1 MFVDRARVRLIAGR
15 GGNGCVSFRREKFV
29 PRGGPDGG
37 DGGDGGSIYLVADPG
52 MNSLINYRYNPYFKA
67 ENGAHGKGK
76 NMHGRKGRD
85 LYLRVPVGTVVK
97 DARTGEVLFDFTE
110 PGQKFLAVKGGKGGR
125 GNAQFATPTN
135 RAPRYAEPGEEG
147 EERELLLEVKV
158 MADVGLVGLPNAG
171 KSSLLRRVS
180 GAKPRVEPWPFTTLS
195 PHVGVVRLDD
205 ERSFV
210 VADIPGLIEN
220 AHKGAGLGVKFLKHI
235 ERTRIV
241 VLLLDLSPE
250 APHPL
255 KQIEILLN
263 ELENYSGELAD
274 KVRAIAVN
282 KIDLIPD
289 EKRDFSDI
297 IRKANGMGAEFYAIS
312 ALTGEGVEKFLQGV
326 YSLLKG

>member
-15 GGNGCVSFRREKFV
+15 GGDGCVSFRREKFV

-37 DGGDGGSIYLVADPG
+37 DGGDGGSIYLIADPG

-76 NMHGRKGRD
+76 KMHGHKGRD

-110 PGQKFLAVKGGKGGR
+110 PGQKFLAVRGGKGGR

-135 RAPRYAEPGEEG
+135 RAPRYAEPGQEG

-195 PHVGVVRLDD
+195 PHVGVVQLDD

-210 VADIPGLIEN
+210 MADIPGLIEN
-220 AHKGAGLGVKFLKHI
+220 AHKGAGLGTKFLKHI
-235 ERTRIV
+235 ERTKIV

-250 APHPL
+250 AL
-255 KQIEILLN
+255 NSLRQIDILLK
-263 ELENYSGELAD
+263 ELENYSKELAV

-297 IRKANGMGAEFYAIS
+297 IKRAKNMGVEFYAIS
-312 ALTGEGVEKFLQGV
+312 ALTGEGVEKFLQGI
-326 YSLLKG
+326 YSLLKE

>member
-29 PRGGPDGG
+29 PKGGPDGG
-37 DGGDGGSIYLVADPG
+37 DGGDGGSIYLVSDPG
-52 MNSLINYRYNPYFKA
+52 MNSLIRYRYNPYFKA

-76 NMHGRKGRD
+76 NMHGRKGKD
-85 LYLRVPVGTVVK
+85 LYLKVPVGTVVK
-97 DARTGEVLFDFTE
+97 DAQTGEVLFDFTE
-110 PGQKFLAVKGGKGGR
+110 PGQKFLAVRGGKGGR
-125 GNAQFATPTN
+125 GNARFVTPTN

-180 GAKPRVEPWPFTTLS
+180 RARPRVEPWPFTTLS
-195 PHVGVVRLDD
+195 PHVGVVSLND
-205 ERSFV
+205 EDSFIM
-210 VADIPGLIEN
+210 ADIPGLIEN
-220 AHKGAGLGVKFLKHI
+220 AHKGAGLGIKFLKHI

-241 VLLLDLSPE
+241 VLLIDLSPE

-255 KQIEILLN
+255 KQVDILLK
-263 ELENYSGELAD
+263 ELKSYSSELAG
-274 KVRAIAVN
+274 KVKAIVVN

-297 IRKANGMGAEFYAIS
+297 INRARDMGVEFYAIS
-312 ALTGEGVEKFLQGV
+312 ALTGEGVEKFLQGI
-326 YSLLKG
+326 YSLLKE